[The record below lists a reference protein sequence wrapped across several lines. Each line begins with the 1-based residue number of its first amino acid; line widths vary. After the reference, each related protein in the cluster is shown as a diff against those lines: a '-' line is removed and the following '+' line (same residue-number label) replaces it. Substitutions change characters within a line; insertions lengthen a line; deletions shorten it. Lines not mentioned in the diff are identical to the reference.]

1 MNSGKTKHMSF
12 NQDKNVTININD
24 GTVLE
29 DVSNLKY
36 LGVWVYN
43 TERDDVK
50 KRKAARREHEV
61 RSSSYGD
68 YHFLCL

>member
-29 DVSNLKY
+29 DVSNRKY

-43 TERDDVK
+43 TDRDVK

-68 YHFLCL
+68 YHFPCL